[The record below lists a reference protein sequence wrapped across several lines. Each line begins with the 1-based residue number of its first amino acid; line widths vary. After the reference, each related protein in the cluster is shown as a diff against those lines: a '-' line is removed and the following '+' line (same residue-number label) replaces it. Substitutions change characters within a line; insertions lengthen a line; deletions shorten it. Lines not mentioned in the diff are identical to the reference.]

1 MSEIIET
8 DSPDAADIA
17 VIADGLRAYNT
28 AIAGYDDY
36 RPLAVFVTDPATGKV
51 IGGLYGAS
59 SRGQLRVDRFFLPQQ
74 LRRDRLGSRLLKLAE
89 EEGRRRRCTRVTLN
103 TMEIQAPGFYLKQGY
118 EMAAK
123 LDCDPPGVTRYVMTK
138 RLSPRR
144 HSRNAAD
151 CVRPRQRRG
160 TWVPLPSSM
169 DRATSAVGMNLTMTE
184 TSQRAG
190 SRCSGLP
197 AATAGWENR
206 AFDAPLAAPSSGR

>member
-17 VIADGLRAYNT
+17 AVTDGLRAYN
-28 AIAGYDDY
+28 AAVSGYDDY

-59 SRGQLRVDRFFLPQQ
+59 SRGQLRVGRFFLPQE
-74 LRRDRLGSRLLKLAE
+74 LRRDRLGSRLLKMAE

-123 LDCDPPGVTRYVMTK
+123 FDYDPPGVTRYVMTK
-138 RLSPRR
+138 RLIP
-144 HSRNAAD
+144 
-151 CVRPRQRRG
+151 
-160 TWVPLPSSM
+160 
-169 DRATSAVGMNLTMTE
+169 
-184 TSQRAG
+184 
-190 SRCSGLP
+190 
-197 AATAGWENR
+197 
-206 AFDAPLAAPSSGR
+206 

>member
-28 AIAGYDDY
+28 AMAGYDDY

-59 SRGQLRVDRFFLPQQ
+59 SRGQLRVDRFFLPQE
-74 LRRDRLGSRLLKLAE
+74 LRRDRLGSRLLKMAE

-123 LDCDPPGVTRYVMTK
+123 LDCDPPGVTRYVMNKTTPS
-138 RLSPRR
+138 LSMSIRDAEAVTDGAVRASRR
-144 HSRNAAD
+144 VVCGPTISTVRSSC
-151 CVRPRQRRG
+151 CVCASISG
-160 TWVPLPSSM
+160 SS
-169 DRATSAVGMNLTMTE
+169 
-184 TSQRAG
+184 
-190 SRCSGLP
+190 
-197 AATAGWENR
+197 
-206 AFDAPLAAPSSGR
+206 